1 MVFFGI
7 LDDTKI
13 PHVPGTVI
21 LEESAAHS
29 QELTGG
35 LKHGTGRNANIV
47 LVPQPSNDPND
58 PLNWPMSKKLTA
70 LGVTCMGS
78 VLYAAVVS
86 AMLNAAFAEMA
97 VEINTS
103 IPKLVLASGYQ
114 TLVIGV
120 TGPLFS
126 ALSRKWGK
134 RPIFLMGSIFCLV
147 ADIVGSCVNS
157 YEGVLVSRILQG
169 FSIAPYESLVF
180 TLISDMFFVHE
191 RGLYA
196 SCINF
201 ILAGISN
208 LTGVVAGPIASNLG
222 WRWLYYLLVLFGGIQ
237 TILQYFFVPETS
249 YRRDRRYEI
258 DEVKNDN
265 LQDLAALEF
274 QEKLRIEKA
283 GAMTHH
289 AEESGTTNDNGISRT
304 SSQEALVYHKKTW
317 RQDLAIFSGTYSD
330 ENLLQLFMAPFAIVV
345 NLAISWILII
355 NSMFVVLYVVIA
367 FTLAQLFSPPPYLL
381 SPASIG
387 YLSLGPFVGG
397 ALGTIILALL
407 SDPFIKWCA
416 RRNKGIYEPEYR
428 LIPCTLGVL
437 SGVGLMLFG
446 HLVSI
451 GASPYACAT
460 VHGLM
465 LFGVMFLCIGTS
477 NYALDAYRGMA
488 NEIFIASMAV
498 KNLILYGFSYFVNN
512 WTAEVGP
519 QHAFFVWGGV
529 AFGLMATLPVMF
541 FFGKRYRSYWARNNL
556 LEKMHVRTH
565 EE

>member
-1 MVFFGI
+1 MPFLGV

-21 LEESAAHS
+21 LEEDAAHS
-29 QELTGG
+29 QEVTGG
-35 LKHGTGRNANIV
+35 LKHGTGRNAHIV

-58 PLNWPMSKKLTA
+58 PLNWSYTKKLTA
-70 LGVTCMGS
+70 LGITCWGS
-78 VLYAAVVS
+78 ILYAAVVS
-86 AMLNAAFAEMA
+86 AMLNSAFFEMSI
-97 VEINTS
+97 EINTT
-103 IPKLVLASGYQ
+103 IPKLVLSSGYQ

-126 ALSRKWGK
+126 ALSRKWGT
-134 RPIFLMGSIFCLV
+134 RPIFLFASVFCLI
-147 ADIVGSCVNS
+147 ADIVGSCVNT
-157 YEGVLVSRILQG
+157 YDGVLASRILQG
-169 FSIAPYESLVF
+169 FAIAPYESLIF

-191 RGLYA
+191 RGIYA

-208 LTGVVAGPIASNLG
+208 LTGVVAGPIASNIG

-237 TILQYFFVPETS
+237 TILQFLFVPETS
-249 YRRDRRYEI
+249 YIRDRRYEI
-258 DEVKNDN
+258 DEIKNDN
-265 LQDLAALEF
+265 LQDLAALEY
-274 QEKLRIEKA
+274 QERLNLEKPGVVA
-283 GAMTHH
+283 ATHT
-289 AEESGTTNDNGISRT
+289 EETGTQRAT
-304 SSQEALVYHKKTW
+304 STTADEAPVYHKKTFV
-317 RQDLAIFSGTYSD
+317 QDLAIFSGTYSN
-330 ENLLQLFMAPFAIVV
+330 ENFFQLLLAPFAVV
-345 NLAISWILII
+345 LNLAVSWILIV

-367 FTLAQLFSPPPYLL
+367 FCLAQLFAPPPYLL

-397 ALGTIILALL
+397 ILGSIIMGVL

-416 RRNKGIYEPEYR
+416 RRNRGVYEPEYR
-428 LIPCTLGVL
+428 LIPCVLGVC
-437 SGVGLMLFG
+437 SGIGLMLFG
-446 HLVSI
+446 HLVSQ

-488 NEIFIASMAV
+488 NEIFIASMSV

-512 WTAEVGP
+512 WTAAVGP
-519 QHAFFVWGGV
+519 QHAFYVWGGV
-529 AFGLMATLPVMF
+529 AFALVATVPPMF
-541 FFGKRYRSYWARNNL
+541 VLGKKYRSYWARNNL

>member
-1 MVFFGI
+1 MPFLGI

-21 LEESAAHS
+21 LEEDAAHS
-29 QELTGG
+29 QEVTGG
-35 LKHGTGRNANIV
+35 LKHGTGRNAHIV

-58 PLNWPMSKKLTA
+58 PLNWSYTKKLTA
-70 LGVTCMGS
+70 LGITCWGS
-78 VLYAAVVS
+78 ILYAAVVS
-86 AMLNAAFAEMA
+86 AMLNSAFFEMSI
-97 VEINTS
+97 EINTT
-103 IPKLVLASGYQ
+103 IPKLVLSSGYQ

-126 ALSRKWGK
+126 ALSRKWGT
-134 RPIFLMGSIFCLV
+134 RPIFLFASVFCLI
-147 ADIVGSCVNS
+147 ADIVGSCVNT
-157 YEGVLVSRILQG
+157 YEGVLASRILQG
-169 FSIAPYESLVF
+169 FAIAPYESLIF

-191 RGLYA
+191 RGIYA

-208 LTGVVAGPIASNLG
+208 LTGVVAGPIASNIG

-237 TILQYFFVPETS
+237 TILQFLFVPETS
-249 YRRDRRYEI
+249 YVRDRRYEI

-265 LQDLAALEF
+265 LQDLAALEY
-274 QEKLRIEKA
+274 QERLNLEKSDVA
-283 GAMTHH
+283 AATHT
-289 AEESGTTNDNGISRT
+289 EETEAQRATSTTAD
-304 SSQEALVYHKKTW
+304 EAPVYHKKTFV
-317 RQDLAIFSGTYSD
+317 QDLAIFSGTYSN
-330 ENLLQLFMAPFAIVV
+330 ENFFQLLLAPFAVV
-345 NLAISWILII
+345 LNLAVLWILIV

-367 FTLAQLFSPPPYLL
+367 FCLAQLFAPPPYLL

-397 ALGTIILALL
+397 ILGSIIMGVL

-416 RRNKGIYEPEYR
+416 RRNRGVYEPEYR
-428 LIPCTLGVL
+428 LIPCVLGVC

-446 HLVSI
+446 HLVSQ

-488 NEIFIASMAV
+488 NEIFIASMSV

-512 WTAEVGP
+512 WTAAVGP
-519 QHAFFVWGGV
+519 QHAFYVWGGV
-529 AFGLMATLPVMF
+529 AFALVATVPPMF
-541 FFGKRYRSYWARNNL
+541 VLGKKYRSYWARNNL

>member
-1 MVFFGI
+1 MPFLGI
-7 LDDTKI
+7 LDDTKL

-21 LEESAAHS
+21 LEEDAAHS
-29 QELTGG
+29 QDVTGG
-35 LKHGTGRNANIV
+35 LKHGTGRNAHIV

-58 PLNWPMSKKLTA
+58 PLNWPYTKKLTA
-70 LGVTCMGS
+70 LGITCWGS
-78 VLYAAVVS
+78 ILYAAVVS
-86 AMLNAAFAEMA
+86 AMLNSAFYEMSI
-97 VEINTS
+97 EINTT
-103 IPKLVLASGYQ
+103 IPKLVLSSGYQ

-126 ALSRKWGK
+126 ALSRKWGT
-134 RPIFLMGSIFCLV
+134 RPIFLFASVFCLI
-147 ADIVGSCVNS
+147 ADIVGSCVDT
-157 YEGVLVSRILQG
+157 YQGVLTSRILQG
-169 FSIAPYESLVF
+169 FAIAPYESLVF

-191 RGLYA
+191 RGIYA

-208 LTGVVAGPIASNLG
+208 LTGVVAGPIASNIG

-237 TILQYFFVPETS
+237 TILQFLFVPETS
-249 YRRDRRYEI
+249 YVRDRRYEI

-265 LQDLAALEF
+265 LQDLAALEY
-274 QEKLRIEKA
+274 QEKLNMEKPGVA
-283 GAMTHH
+283 TH
-289 AEESGTTNDNGISRT
+289 AEETGATTTPASD
-304 SSQEALVYHKKTW
+304 EARVYHKKTW
-317 RQDLAIFSGTYSD
+317 IQELAIFSGTYSN
-330 ENLLQLFMAPFAIVV
+330 ENFFQLLLAPFAVV
-345 NLAISWILII
+345 LNLAVLWILII
-355 NSMFVVLYVVIA
+355 NSMYVVLYVVIA
-367 FTLAQLFSPPPYLL
+367 FCLAQLFAPPPYLL

-397 ALGTIILALL
+397 ILGSVIMGTL

-416 RRNKGIYEPEYR
+416 RRNRGVYEPEYR
-428 LIPCTLGVL
+428 LIPCVLGVC
-437 SGVGLMLFG
+437 SGAGLMLFG
-446 HLVSI
+446 HLVSE
-451 GASPYACAT
+451 GKSPYACAT

-512 WTAEVGP
+512 WTAQVGP
-519 QHAFFVWGGV
+519 QHAFYVWGGV
-529 AFGLMATLPVMF
+529 AFALIATLPFMF
-541 FFGKRYRSYWARNNL
+541 FLGKKYRSYWARHNL
-556 LEKMHVRTH
+556 LEKMHIRTH

>member
-1 MVFFGI
+1 MPFLGI

-21 LEESAAHS
+21 LEEDAAHS
-29 QELTGG
+29 QDVTGG
-35 LKHGTGRNANIV
+35 LKHGTGRNAHIV

-58 PLNWPMSKKLTA
+58 PLNWPYTKKLTA
-70 LGVTCMGS
+70 LGITCWGS
-78 VLYAAVVS
+78 ILYAAVVS
-86 AMLNAAFAEMA
+86 AMLNSAFYEMSI
-97 VEINTS
+97 EINTT
-103 IPKLVLASGYQ
+103 IPKLVLSSGYQ

-126 ALSRKWGK
+126 ALSRKWGT
-134 RPIFLMGSIFCLV
+134 RPIFLFASVFCLI
-147 ADIVGSCVNS
+147 ADIVGSCVDT
-157 YEGVLVSRILQG
+157 YEGVLASRILQG
-169 FSIAPYESLVF
+169 FAIAPYESLIF
-180 TLISDMFFVHE
+180 TLISDLFFVHE
-191 RGLYA
+191 RGIYA

-208 LTGVVAGPIASNLG
+208 LTGVVAGPIASNVG

-237 TILQYFFVPETS
+237 TILQFLFVPETS
-249 YRRDRRYEI
+249 YVRDRRYEI

-265 LQDLAALEF
+265 LQDLAALEY
-274 QEKLRIEKA
+274 QEKLNMEKP
-283 GAMTHH
+283 GVVTH
-289 AEESGTTNDNGISRT
+289 AEETTSAPST
-304 SSQEALVYHKKTW
+304 PVYRKKTFA
-317 RQDLAIFSGTYSD
+317 QELAIFSGTYSN
-330 ENLLQLFMAPFAIVV
+330 ENFFQLIIAPFAVV
-345 NLAISWILII
+345 LNLAVLWILII
-355 NSMFVVLYVVIA
+355 NSMYVVLYVVIA
-367 FTLAQLFSPPPYLL
+367 FCLAQLFAPPPYLL

-397 ALGTIILALL
+397 ILGSIIMGTL

-416 RRNKGIYEPEYR
+416 RRNRGVYEPEYR
-428 LIPCTLGVL
+428 LIPCILGVC

-446 HLVSI
+446 HLVSQ

-488 NEIFIASMAV
+488 NEIFIASMSV

-512 WTAEVGP
+512 WTASVGA
-519 QHAFFVWGGV
+519 QHAFYVWGGV
-529 AFGLMATLPVMF
+529 AFALIATVPAMF
-541 FFGKRYRSYWARNNL
+541 FLGKKYRSYWARNNL
-556 LEKMHVRTH
+556 LEKMHIRTH